1 MTIPAGEGDADDTEL
16 LAAVRAGDT
25 AAYGVLYQRHRTA
38 ARALAYGLVTDPAD
52 ADDLVAETFAKVFA
66 SLRAGRGPLVAFR
79 AYLNTTLRHVC
90 YHRARR
96 DRRLEFT
103 DDLTR
108 YDAGEPF
115 RDPALDRLERT
126 YAAQA
131 FRALPDRWRDV
142 LWRTEVEG
150 ASPAEVAP
158 DLGLTPNAVAVL
170 AHRAREG
177 LRRLYLQQHVA
188 VADPPEC
195 RWAGERLGGRVRGRL
210 APRDS
215 ARLDTHLAWCAECR
229 SRLAEVT
236 EINQR
241 HHRPYRQRNHAGP
254 PG

>member
-1 MTIPAGEGDADDTEL
+1 MTSDSDTAL
-16 LAAVRAGDT
+16 LAAVRAGDA
-25 AAYGVLYQRHRTA
+25 AAYGVLYERHRAA
-38 ARALAYGLVTDPAD
+38 ARALACALVHDPAD

-66 SLRAGRGPLVAFR
+66 TLRAGRGPLVAFR
-79 AYLNTTLRHVC
+79 AYVNTTLRHVS

-108 YDAGEPF
+108 YDSGQPF
-115 RDPALDRLERT
+115 LDPALDRLERT
-126 YAAQA
+126 YAARA

-158 DLGLTPNAVAVL
+158 QLGLTPNAVAVL

-188 VADPPEC
+188 TADSPEC
-195 RWAGERLGGRVRGRL
+195 RWAGDRLGGRVRGRL
-210 APRDS
+210 AQRDS
-215 ARLDTHLAWCAECR
+215 VRLEAHLAWCTACR
-229 SRLAEVT
+229 AQLAEVT
-236 EINQR
+236 EIAQGGN
-241 HHRPYRQRNHAGP
+241 RPYRQRQPASP
-254 PG
+254 AD